1 MFESDSF
8 YRRCSQEL
16 WSRYGRSLSK
26 RLSTRRQS
34 RILEDAEAEDHT
46 VCLLCSTL
54 CTCGLLTCC
63 QSTLVAGPYPESHK
77 RFVEENGI
85 QHFQVAIE
93 PNKDPFVTISH
104 CSISF
109 ALGVLL
115 DKTNY
120 PILVHCNK
128 GKVCTTV
135 FAIKYHNPLTHRSAS
150 DWLRSRMSAQNLR

>member
-1 MFESDSF
+1 MEGV
-8 YRRCSQEL
+8 YRSAFPQEDNL
-16 WSRYGRSLSK
+16 EFLKTLKLKTILFVLSRLVCCEC
-26 RLSTRRQS
+26 
-34 RILEDAEAEDHT
+34 RI
-46 VCLLCSTL
+46 
-54 CTCGLLTCC
+54 LTCC
-63 QSTLVAGPYPESHK
+63 QSTLVAGPYPESHTK
-77 RFVEENGI
+77 FVDENGI

-128 GKVCTTV
+128 GKVCS
-135 FAIKYHNPLTHRSAS
+135 KLSLQSELHSLTRLPAP
-150 DWLRSRMSAQNLR
+150 DWLRNWLLTQDLRF

>member
-1 MFESDSF
+1 MLESDPF
-8 YRRCSQEL
+8 YRRYSQEL
-16 WSRYGRSLSK
+16 RSRYGRSLSK
-26 RLSTRRQS
+26 RLPARRQS
-34 RILEDAEAEDHT
+34 RIPEDAETEYYT
-46 VCLLCSTL
+46 VCLLRATL
-54 CTCGLLTCC
+54 YPCGVLTCC
-63 QSTLVAGPYPESHK
+63 QSTLVAGPYPESHR

-128 GKVCTTV
+128 GKVRTDCLQQLSTT
-135 FAIKYHNPLTHRSAS
+135 TC
-150 DWLRSRMSAQNLR
+150 